1 MGGSGGN
8 FLEENIFSSGWRL
21 FLSGGFPRGKYLFFR
36 LAAFFVGWFS
46 SRKIAVVGGD
56 LEDRDETVVE
66 GGGGNFLEENIR
78 LDRILTEK
86 LFYFI
91 WHEMS
96 LS

>member
-1 MGGSGGN
+1 
-8 FLEENIFSSGWRL
+8 
-21 FLSGGFPRGKYLFFR
+21 
-36 LAAFFVGWFS
+36 
-46 SRKIAVVGGD
+46 VVGGD